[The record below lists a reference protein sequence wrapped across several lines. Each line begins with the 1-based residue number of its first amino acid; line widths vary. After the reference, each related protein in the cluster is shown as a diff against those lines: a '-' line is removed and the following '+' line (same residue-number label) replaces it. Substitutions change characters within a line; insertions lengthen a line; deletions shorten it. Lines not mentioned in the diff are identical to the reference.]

1 MVRQSPGHK
10 VGSMLTPLARS
21 CNLPVDWSTSSARPY
36 LHVSR
41 NEASMK
47 LLSGPLFVKATLSL
61 IGVHFAAGQ
70 RQSFKH
76 PLVSKLRLGIRLL
89 GWTSGGVFSLCRSL
103 VLLSHRQS
111 KLAVAHFLQLAPGA
125 WQANAVYNRPKYIA
139 NPRCLVRCRTL
150 CK

>member
-47 LLSGPLFVKATLSL
+47 LLSGPLFVKAALPL
-61 IGVHFAAGQ
+61 VGVHFPASQ
-70 RQSFKH
+70 CQSFKH
-76 PLVSKLRLGIRLL
+76 SLVSKFRLGIWLL
-89 GWTSGGVFSLCRSL
+89 ACTLGGCARVLARRP
-103 VLLSHRQS
+103 VLLIHRRLKCGGWS
-111 KLAVAHFLQLAPGA
+111 PAACLEAP
-125 WQANAVYNRPKYIA
+125 QDIAVYNRPED
-139 NPRCLVRCRTL
+139 NC
-150 CK
+150 